1 MVLLISVEGVLA
13 FEGSMDLGIMNDVIN
28 IGVGQKPSLSQKINI
43 FAKQGS
49 RYLHG
54 QKWKDIQS
62 NSSKIVL

>member
-54 QKWKDIQS
+54 QK
-62 NSSKIVL
+62 